1 MRRLLIVGFGDIA
14 LRALPELCIH
24 FQVTAVVR
32 PSRLAQVS
40 PRPGVQIVPADLDV
54 PQSLENI
61 AAEAT
66 HVLHCAPPPASG
78 SHDVRTANLLVAL
91 ASAARLER
99 IVYIST
105 SGVYGN
111 CDGAWV
117 DEDRPVN
124 PGTDRARRR
133 VDAESRL
140 QTWSTERG
148 VRVIILRAPGIYAA
162 ERLPLQRLRNRTP
175 VLRAEDDGYTNH
187 IHADDLAR
195 IAVCALTHPLA
206 RGIYNAADDT
216 ELRMGE
222 WFDLLA
228 DRAGLARPP
237 RIARADAAAHI
248 PAPLLSF
255 MAESRRLCNERM
267 KRELGVQ
274 LRYPTVI
281 EGLPRTI
288 TS

>member
-1 MRRLLIVGFGDIA
+1 MTRLLIVGFGDIA
-14 LRALPELCIH
+14 LRALPQLCIH

-32 PSRLAQVS
+32 PQRLAQVS
-40 PRPGVQIVPADLDV
+40 PRPGLRIVPADLDV
-54 PQSLENI
+54 PQSLQNI
-61 AAEAT
+61 AAAAT

-78 SHDVRTANLLVAL
+78 TQDLRTANLLVAL
-91 ASAARLER
+91 ASAGHLER

-111 CDGAWV
+111 CEGAWV
-117 DEDRPVN
+117 DENRPVN

-140 QTWSTERG
+140 QTWGADKGMR
-148 VRVIILRAPGIYAA
+148 IAILRAPGIYATD
-162 ERLPLQRLRNRTP
+162 RLPLQRLKNRTP
-175 VLRAEDDGYTNH
+175 VLCEADDVYTNH
-187 IHADDLAR
+187 IHADDLATM
-195 IAVCALTHPLA
+195 AVYALTHPDA
-206 RGIYNAADDT
+206 RDIYNAADDT

-228 DRAGLARPP
+228 DRAGLPRPP

-255 MAESRRLCNERM
+255 MAESRRLRNARM
-267 KRELGVQ
+267 KQDLGIR
-274 LRYPTVI
+274 LRFPTVF

>member
-1 MRRLLIVGFGDIA
+1 MTFLL
-14 LRALPELCIH
+14 
-24 FQVTAVVR
+24 
-32 PSRLAQVS
+32 
-40 PRPGVQIVPADLDV
+40 
-54 PQSLENI
+54 
-61 AAEAT
+61 
-66 HVLHCAPPPASG
+66 PAS
-78 SHDVRTANLLVAL
+78 SLR
-91 ASAARLER
+91 
-99 IVYIST
+99 
-105 SGVYGN
+105 
-111 CDGAWV
+111 
-117 DEDRPVN
+117 EDRPVN

-267 KRELGVQ
+267 RRELGVQ
-274 LRYPTVI
+274 LRYPTVF

>member
-24 FQVTAVVR
+24 FPVTAVVR
-32 PSRLAQVS
+32 PPRLAQVS
-40 PRPGVQIVPADLDV
+40 PRPGVQIVPADHDV
-54 PQSLENI
+54 PQSRESI

-78 SHDVRTANLLVAL
+78 SHDVRTAHLLVAL

-117 DEDRPVN
+117 NEDRPVN
-124 PGTDRARRR
+124 PGTERARRR

-140 QTWSTERG
+140 QTWGAERG

-195 IAVCALTHPLA
+195 IAVCALTHPVA

-228 DRAGLARPP
+228 DRAGLPRPP

>member
-1 MRRLLIVGFGDIA
+1 MRRLLIVSFGDIA

-124 PGTDRARRR
+124 PATDRARRR

-175 VLRAEDDGYTNH
+175 VLRAEDDGYTTH

-222 WFDLLA
+222 WFHLLA
-228 DRAGLARPP
+228 DRAGLPRPP

-274 LRYPTVI
+274 LRYPTVF

>member
-274 LRYPTVI
+274 LRYPTVF

>member
-124 PGTDRARRR
+124 PATDRARRR

-148 VRVIILRAPGIYAA
+148 VRVLILRAPGIYAA

-267 KRELGVQ
+267 RRELGVQ
-274 LRYPTVI
+274 LRYPTVF

>member
-78 SHDVRTANLLVAL
+78 SHDVRTAHLLVAL

-117 DEDRPVN
+117 NEDRPVN
-124 PGTDRARRR
+124 PGTERARRR

-140 QTWSTERG
+140 QTWGAERG

-195 IAVCALTHPLA
+195 IAVCALTHPVA

-228 DRAGLARPP
+228 DRAGLPRPP

-274 LRYPTVI
+274 LRSPTVI